1 MEHRTLP
8 AILLIFPVAMPQF
21 GPIWTSPPS
30 CPFNSIV
37 VKYQQPL
44 RHTHQHPFFP
54 HTSGSFSQ
62 AQDSPSSLIMAWPP
76 IHSAAFSG
84 RVKLHPKFG
93 VTAYPR
99 CFSFNSNEP
108 NKFIIEQLYNPLSHS
123 LVTVDLSSS
132 ESAIETQT
140 SSELGIVSELRCT
153 NHDVFLKSSFS
164 LSFWDFFFFLHFFSC
179 YSVHSEKTSL
189 ISHSPLLL
197 D

>member
-1 MEHRTLP
+1 MSERR
-8 AILLIFPVAMPQF
+8 
-21 GPIWTSPPS
+21 
-30 CPFNSIV
+30 
-37 VKYQQPL
+37 YQQPL

-164 LSFWDFFFFLHFFSC
+164 LSFWDFFFFYILLVATLFIQKKLHSFLTPLYFWIE
-179 YSVHSEKTSL
+179 VDL
-189 ISHSPLLL
+189 RSPPHTPCNN
-197 D
+197 DPGDDNGNCN